1 MRYELCR
8 SVHAEANAIISAS
21 RNECIGGT
29 IYLVGEDAKNGAI
42 LSDATSCSMCR
53 RLIINAG
60 LERVVIRMTPSEY
73 TVVQVQDWIDQDDSI
88 AEIELD
94 GV

>member
-1 MRYELCR
+1 
-8 SVHAEANAIISAS
+8 
-21 RNECIGGT
+21 
-29 IYLVGEDAKNGAI
+29 
-42 LSDATSCSMCR
+42 
-53 RLIINAG
+53 
-60 LERVVIRMTPSEY
+60 MTPSEY

>member
-1 MRYELCR
+1 M
-8 SVHAEANAIISAS
+8 
-21 RNECIGGT
+21 
-29 IYLVGEDAKNGAI
+29 
-42 LSDATSCSMCR
+42 SDATSCSMCR